1 MGCCFSKTSSTNDN
15 NIEDNLLSDVIE
27 DHNSDNNSSST
38 SNSNNNSPM
47 NNNNNNSSSSS
58 SNNYLIDEQLGP
70 TGDDYPIWI
79 KDDDIIECYNC
90 YLKFNLTERKHH
102 CRRCRNIFCYQCTSY
117 KSIILLYNIK
127 NDVKVCQSCKFVLS
141 KENLYLSIQQPL
153 LFNGELFV
161 RYRMFG
167 FTKYLVKLK
176 LLHGCNILIYYNI
189 NDDNN
194 TNSSNYDNSSSS
206 SSKAFLS
213 TKSNTSESTV
223 EISLSTI
230 IKINNIN
237 LQTFEIVTKNKNY
250 LFEADSINILKTWV
264 EALNQA
270 IYYHNQPSLRQQIEN
285 DRLNR
290 NNEKSK
296 LDLQHEQAKLY
307 QINKDNRYQ
316 ALNNI
321 RNKYGIP

>member
-15 NIEDNLLSDVIE
+15 NIEDNLLTDVNE

-38 SNSNNNSPM
+38 NNSNNNSPM
-47 NNNNNNSSSSS
+47 NNNSSS
-58 SNNYLIDEQLGP
+58 SNKYLIDEQVGP

-79 KDDDIIECYNC
+79 KDDNIIECYNC

-117 KSIILLYNIK
+117 KSIILIYNIK
-127 NDVKVCQSCKFVLS
+127 NDVKVCQSCKLILS

-167 FTKYLVKLK
+167 FTKYMVKLK
-176 LLHGCNILIYYNI
+176 LLHGCNFLIYYNI
-189 NDDNN
+189 DDDNN
-194 TNSSNYDNSSSS
+194 TNSSNYDSSSS
-206 SSKAFLS
+206 CSSKTIIS

-230 IKINNIN
+230 IKINSIN
-237 LQTFEIVTKNKNY
+237 LQTFEIITKNKNY

-270 IYYHNQPSLRQQIEN
+270 IYYHNQPSVRQQIEN
-285 DRLNR
+285 DGLYR

-307 QINKDNRYQ
+307 QMNKDNRYQ

-321 RNKYGIP
+321 RNKYGIA

>member
-1 MGCCFSKTSSTNDN
+1 
-15 NIEDNLLSDVIE
+15 
-27 DHNSDNNSSST
+27 
-38 SNSNNNSPM
+38 
-47 NNNNNNSSSSS
+47 
-58 SNNYLIDEQLGP
+58 
-70 TGDDYPIWI
+70 
-79 KDDDIIECYNC
+79 
-90 YLKFNLTERKHH
+90 
-102 CRRCRNIFCYQCTSY
+102 
-117 KSIILLYNIK
+117 
-127 NDVKVCQSCKFVLS
+127 
-141 KENLYLSIQQPL
+141 
-153 LFNGELFV
+153 
-161 RYRMFG
+161 MFG

-223 EISLSTI
+223 EIRLSTI

-237 LQTFEIVTKNKNY
+237 LQTFEIVTENKNY

-321 RNKYGIP
+321 RNKYGIA